1 MTECTISVCISR
13 QAEIP
18 PAAQCTGSGHY
29 GNAGCGVSLSGIQNP
44 IDICLKVKGSK
55 EFWYGTMTYIW
66 ANFTKFTFFRHD
78 LYEKYQ

>member
-29 GNAGCGVSLSGIQNP
+29 GNAGCGVSLLGILNP
-44 IDICLKVKGSK
+44 QYFWLKVKWSK
-55 EFWYGTMTYIW
+55 G
-66 ANFTKFTFFRHD
+66 FFD
-78 LYEKYQ
+78 ME